1 MANKAIVYEIYP
13 NEKQQLQCQKTFQY
27 CLLVYNEM
35 LTVQKERYQ
44 NGEKHLSK
52 IGANNYCN
60 QTLKKQYPFLKEVDK
75 FALTNSIYNL
85 ENGFERFF
93 KGMSKFP
100 KYKQEYKAKK
110 SYTTNFTNNNIA
122 IGKDYIKLP
131 KLGKV
136 RAVIHRLPKNDWL
149 IKSATIRQNADQSYQ
164 VSILFQYEETPTIY
178 KEEKVVRICQSDIL
192 PADDG
197 KLPIRLAKKQ
207 RKLKRKVEGSKNY
220 KKQKLKVAKTHR
232 HLSNQRKDYLHKTS
246 TTLAKEYKE
255 VYAKMPEGK
264 VDDGYGMF
272 LTMLEYKLKEK
283 GGKLI
288 KSKAEE

>member
-1 MANKAIVYEIYP
+1 MANKAIIYAIYP
-13 NEKQQLQCQKTFQY
+13 TPKQQLQCQKTFKY

-35 LTVQKERYQ
+35 LTVQKERYK

-52 IGANNYCN
+52 LGANNYCN

-100 KYKQEYKAKK
+100 KYKKEYKAKK

-122 IGKDYIKLP
+122 IGEGYIKLP

-136 RAVIHRLPKNDWL
+136 KAVIHRLPKEDWV
-149 IKSATIRQNADQSYQ
+149 IKSATIRQNPDQTYQ
-164 VSILFQYEETPTIY
+164 VSILFQYEETP
-178 KEEKVVRICQSDIL
+178 VVSMVDGVAKICQEEIVL
-192 PADDG
+192 KNE
-197 KLPIRLAKKQ
+197 KLALKLEKKQ
-207 RKLKRKVEGSKNY
+207 RKLKRKVAGSNNY
-220 KKQKLKVAKTHR
+220 KKQKQKVAKLHR
-232 HLSNQRKDYLHKTS
+232 HIANRRKDVLHKTS
-246 TTLAKEYKE
+246 TEMVKHYSE
-255 VYAKMPEGK
+255 VHAQMPEGK
-264 VDDGYGMF
+264 IDDGYGMF

-288 KSKAEE
+288 KEE